1 MFNIEYIEVDQP
13 VIHAREIVSD
23 LLDSRWLDCGAFANV
38 YRCEDEILKVFE
50 DDKGYLAY
58 LEALSKLE
66 KPNSYAPVINYVKVF
81 TKGKKMVGLVS
92 MEPLIGCDK
101 ILGAKY
107 KDFRKTVGQISGYFD
122 GNKKYEI
129 PEELVTLRNIIK
141 DAKKA
146 TRRISY
152 DIHIGNIMLR
162 ANNTLVVT
170 DPLAY

>member
-13 VIHAREIVSD
+13 VKHAREIVSD
-23 LLDSRWLDCGAFANV
+23 LLDSDWLDCGAFANV

-81 TKGKKMVGLVS
+81 TCGKKMVGLVS
-92 MEPLIGCDK
+92 MEPLIACSKLRGD
-101 ILGAKY
+101 KY
-107 KDFRKTVGQISGYFD
+107 KDFRKTVGQISNYFD
-122 GNKKYEI
+122 GSKKYEI
-129 PEELVTLRNIIK
+129 PEELVTLRNLIK

-146 TRRISY
+146 TRRICY

-162 ANNTLVVT
+162 ANNSLVVT

>member
-13 VIHAREIVSD
+13 VKHAREIVSD
-23 LLDSRWLDCGAFANV
+23 LLDSRWLDCGAFASV
-38 YRCEDEILKVFE
+38 YRCEDEILKIFE

-58 LEALSKLE
+58 LEALSKLD
-66 KPNSYAPVINYVKVF
+66 KQNSYAPVINYVKVF